1 MDMYQIRKMR
11 AEKKKDDS
19 PKSFPSVGINW
30 FPGHMQKTKRQI
42 GELLP
47 LIDVVYELVDS
58 RIPYSSKIVDID
70 NTIKNKPRILIMT
83 KYDLCDK
90 IETDKWIKYYEEMG
104 YSVVRANLNINDSI
118 KDIINLTNK
127 IMFDINKKRIN
138 NGLKEKQ
145 IKALVIGIPNVGK
158 STLINKMAGKKV
170 SDVGN
175 RPGVTKN
182 LVWLKTN
189 SNILLLDTPG
199 ILWPKFDSHK
209 VALNLAS
216 MTAIKQEILD
226 KDELAVYILNTLEKY
241 YPEILKSRYKV
252 NNIDEDICITY
263 DIIGKSI
270 GAIISGGEIDYN
282 RVSEYIL
289 NDIKNEY
296 INGITFD
303 RIDEYD
309 IRN

>member
-1 MDMYQIRKMR
+1 MNNENINKTN
-11 AEKKKDDS
+11 
-19 PKSFPSVGINW
+19 INW

-90 IETDKWIKYYEEMG
+90 VETDKWIKYYEEIG
-104 YSVVRANLNINDSI
+104 YSVVRANLNTNDSI
-118 KDIINLTNK
+118 KDIINLTN
-127 IMFDINKKRIN
+127 MLMLDVNKKRIDS
-138 NGLKEKQ
+138 GLKEKQ

-182 LVWLKTN
+182 LVWLKTS

-199 ILWPKFDSHK
+199 ILWPKFDNHE

-226 KDELAVYILNTLEKY
+226 KDEIAFI
-241 YPEILKSRYKV
+241 
-252 NNIDEDICITY
+252 
-263 DIIGKSI
+263 
-270 GAIISGGEIDYN
+270 
-282 RVSEYIL
+282 
-289 NDIKNEY
+289 
-296 INGITFD
+296 F
-303 RIDEYD
+303 
-309 IRN
+309 

>member
-1 MDMYQIRKMR
+1 MNS
-11 AEKKKDDS
+11 ENETN
-19 PKSFPSVGINW
+19 INW

-42 GELLP
+42 SELLP
-47 LIDVVYELVDS
+47 LIDVVYELIDS

-70 NTIKNKPRILIMT
+70 KTIKNKPRILIMT

-90 IETDKWIKYYEEMG
+90 IETNKWIEYYESKG
-104 YSVVRANLNINDSI
+104 YKVVKANLNTNDSI
-118 KDIINLTNK
+118 KDIINLTNE
-127 IMFDINKKRIN
+127 IMLETNKKRVN
-138 NGLKEKQ
+138 SGLKEKQ

-170 SDVGN
+170 AGVGN
-175 RPGVTKN
+175 KPGVTKN

-199 ILWPKFDSHK
+199 ILWPKFDSHG

-241 YPEILKSRYKV
+241 YPEILRTRYKID
-252 NNIDEDICITY
+252 NIDEDICVTY
-263 DIIGKSI
+263 DIIGKNI

-282 RVSEYIL
+282 RVSEYVL

-296 INGITFD
+296 ISGITFD
-303 RIDEYD
+303 RIDDYE
-309 IRN
+309 I

>member
-1 MDMYQIRKMR
+1 MDMYQKREMRKS
-11 AEKKKDDS
+11 KKMNEDT
-19 PKSFPSVGINW
+19 KSLPSTSINW

-47 LIDVVYELVDS
+47 LIDVVYELIDS

-70 NTIKNKPRILIMT
+70 KTIKNKPRILIMT

-90 IETDKWIKYYEEMG
+90 VETNKWVEYYESKG
-104 YSVVRANLNINDSI
+104 YKVVKANLNTKDSI
-118 KDIINLTNK
+118 KNIVNLTNE
-127 IMFDINKKRIN
+127 IMLEINKKRVN
-138 NGLKEKQ
+138 SGLKEKQ

-170 SDVGN
+170 CGVGN
-175 RPGVTKN
+175 KPGVTKN

-241 YPEILKSRYKV
+241 YPEILKTRYKV
-252 NNIDEDICITY
+252 DNIDEDICVTY
-263 DIIGKSI
+263 DIIGKNI
-270 GAIISGGEIDYN
+270 CAIISGGEIDYN

-289 NDIKNEY
+289 NDVKNEY

-303 RIDEYD
+303 RIDDYD
-309 IRN
+309 VRN

>member
-1 MDMYQIRKMR
+1 MNENKTN
-11 AEKKKDDS
+11 
-19 PKSFPSVGINW
+19 INW

-42 GELLP
+42 SELLP
-47 LIDVVYELVDS
+47 LIDVVYELIDS

-70 NTIKNKPRILIMT
+70 KTIKNKPRILIMT

-90 IETDKWIKYYEEMG
+90 IETNKWIEYYESKG
-104 YSVVRANLNINDSI
+104 YKVVKANLNTNDSI
-118 KDIINLTNK
+118 KDIINLTNE
-127 IMFDINKKRIN
+127 IMLETNKKRVN
-138 NGLKEKQ
+138 SGLKEKQ

-170 SDVGN
+170 AGVGN
-175 RPGVTKN
+175 KPGVTKN

-199 ILWPKFDSHK
+199 ILWPKFDSHG

-241 YPEILKSRYKV
+241 YPEILRTRYKID
-252 NNIDEDICITY
+252 NIDEDICVTY
-263 DIIGKSI
+263 DIIGKNI

-282 RVSEYIL
+282 RVSEYVL

-296 INGITFD
+296 ISGITFD
-303 RIDEYD
+303 RIDDYE
-309 IRN
+309 I

>member
-1 MDMYQIRKMR
+1 MDMYQKRKMR

-42 GELLP
+42 SELLP

-127 IMFDINKKRIN
+127 KMSDVNKKRIN

>member
-1 MDMYQIRKMR
+1 MNNENLNKTN
-11 AEKKKDDS
+11 
-19 PKSFPSVGINW
+19 INW

-42 GELLP
+42 SELLP
-47 LIDVVYELVDS
+47 LIDVVYELIDS

-90 IETDKWIKYYEEMG
+90 EETNKWIKYYENKG
-104 YSVVRANLNINDSI
+104 YKVIKANLNTNDSI
-118 KDIINLTNK
+118 KNIIYETNS
-127 IMFDINKKRIN
+127 IMENINQKRN
-138 NGLKEKQ
+138 NSGMKEKV

-170 SDVGN
+170 ANVGN
-175 RPGVTKN
+175 KPGVTKN
-182 LVWLKTN
+182 LVWLKTK
-189 SNILLLDTPG
+189 SNVLLLDTPG
-199 ILWPKFDSHK
+199 ILWPKFDNQK

-226 KDELAVYILNTLEKY
+226 KDELAVYILNTLDKH
-241 YPEILKSRYKV
+241 YPNILKERYS
-252 NNIDEDICITY
+252 IDCVEEDISETY
-263 DIIGKSI
+263 DRIGKKI
-270 GAIISGGEIDYN
+270 GAIVSGGEIDYN

-296 INGITFD
+296 VKGITFD
-303 RIDEYD
+303 RMSDYEL
-309 IRN
+309 

>member
-1 MDMYQIRKMR
+1 MNNENINKTN
-11 AEKKKDDS
+11 
-19 PKSFPSVGINW
+19 INW

-90 IETDKWIKYYEEMG
+90 VETDKWIKYYEEIG
-104 YSVVRANLNINDSI
+104 YSVIRANLNTNDSI

-127 IMFDINKKRIN
+127 IMLDVNKKRIDS
-138 NGLKEKQ
+138 GLKEKQ

>member
-1 MDMYQIRKMR
+1 MDNRQN
-11 AEKKKDDS
+11 S
-19 PKSFPSVGINW
+19 TNINW

-42 GELLP
+42 SELLP

-90 IETDKWIKYYEEMG
+90 EVTNKWIKYYEDKG
-104 YSVVRANLNINDSI
+104 YKVVKANLNTSDSI
-118 KDIINLTNK
+118 KDIVNITNE
-127 IMFDINKKRIN
+127 IMSDINDKRLDR
-138 NGLKEKQ
+138 GMKEKQ
-145 IKALVIGIPNVGK
+145 IKALVVGIPNVGK
-158 STLINKMAGKKV
+158 STLINKMVGKKV
-170 SDVGN
+170 ANVGN
-175 RPGVTKN
+175 KPGVTKN

-199 ILWPKFDSHK
+199 ILWPKFDSNE

-226 KDELAVYILNTLEKY
+226 KEEIAIHILNKLEKF
-241 YPEILKSRYKV
+241 YPNILKSRYNV
-252 NNIDEDICITY
+252 DYIGEDLCITY
-263 DIIGKSI
+263 DAIGKKI
-270 GAIISGGEIDYN
+270 GAIISGGEVDYN
-282 RVSEYIL
+282 RVSDYIL

-296 INGITFD
+296 VSNITFD
-303 RIDEYD
+303 RIDS
-309 IRN
+309 